1 MSVAVNAFMKEM
13 RDAFHVG
20 TPDPVGFLGFAGRYL
35 LLCAPAVIFGHLIDQ
50 LVEHAQV
57 NEWLGRRPGV
67 YLVAQ
72 TLVWLVFFYIVVRW
86 FPHYAWEFQ
95 STYAGMAFG
104 TLFFTVQD
112 NYVTNLQE
120 ALVFTNKYISINRK
134 AGRHG

>member
-1 MSVAVNAFMKEM
+1 MSGLSGIGQEI
-13 RDAFHVG
+13 RSAFHVG
-20 TPDPVGFLGFAGRYL
+20 TPDPRGFLGFAVRYL
-35 LLCAPAVIFGHLIDQ
+35 FLCVPAVVFGHLIDQ

-57 NEWLGRRPGV
+57 QEWLGKRPGV

-72 TLVWLVFFYIVVRW
+72 TIVWLVFFYVVIRW

-112 NYVTNLQE
+112 NYVVNLQE
-120 ALVFTNKYISINRK
+120 ALTFTNKYITINRK
-134 AGRHG
+134 GGVAG

>member
-1 MSVAVNAFMKEM
+1 MTGGLLQEM
-13 RDAFHVG
+13 RSAFHVG
-20 TPDPVGFLGFAGRYL
+20 TPDPRGFLGFAGRYL
-35 LLCAPAVIFGHLIDQ
+35 LLCVPAVLFGHLIDQ

-57 NEWLGRRPGV
+57 WQWLGRAPAT
-67 YLVAQ
+67 YLVFQ
-72 TLVWLVFFYIVVRW
+72 TLTWLVFFYVVVRW

-120 ALVFTNKYISINRK
+120 ALVFTNKYITINRK
-134 AGRHG
+134 KGETG

>member
-1 MSVAVNAFMKEM
+1 MTGTTLVKEI
-13 RDAFHVG
+13 RDALHVG
-20 TPDPVGFLGFAGRYL
+20 TPDPAGFLGFAMRYL
-35 LLCAPAVIFGHLIDQ
+35 LLCLPAVFFGHVIDQ

-57 NEWLGRRPGV
+57 NEWLGRRPGF
-67 YLVAQ
+67 YLIAQ
-72 TLVWLVFFYIVVRW
+72 TIVWLIFFYVVVRW

-120 ALVFTNKYISINRK
+120 ALVFTNKYITIHKRG
-134 AGRHG
+134 GRTG

>member
-1 MSVAVNAFMKEM
+1 MSGVGRQI
-13 RDAFHVG
+13 RDAFNVG
-20 TPDPVGFLGFAGRYL
+20 TPDPTHFLGFTARYL
-35 LLCAPAVIFGHLIDQ
+35 FLCVPAVLFGHLIDQ

-57 NEWLGRRPGV
+57 NGWLGTAALT
-67 YLVAQ
+67 YLLLQ
-72 TLVWLVFFYIVVRW
+72 TLTWVVFFWIVVRW

-120 ALVFTNKYISINRK
+120 ALVFTDRFITVRRAAAST
-134 AGRHG
+134 